1 MAHSLSWL
9 LRNRSLHLGRSPVVM
24 GILNVTP
31 DSFSDGGKHFL
42 THSAVDAALRM
53 EDDGAGIIDIGGEST
68 RPYSSPVNTEDE
80 LRRVAPV
87 LEALAPRLAI
97 PLSIDTS
104 KATVAQE
111 AIERG
116 ASIIND
122 VTGLEGDAAMLDV
135 AIGSA
140 AGLCIMHMQ
149 GTPQT
154 MQDAPTYDNVLEDVA
169 QYLQKRLEKLIAAGI
184 ERERICLDPGI
195 GFGKTHAHNLQL
207 LQGVSRFLSLG
218 QPLLIGHSRKG
229 FIGKCIGKPEANRMA
244 GSLGVSLAM
253 ARAGVHIL
261 RVHDVAETVQALK
274 LFEAAG
280 GLETSKEPSSE
291 PCGGEKANPSQTP
304 AIRSA

>member
-1 MAHSLSWL
+1 
-9 LRNRSLHLGRSPVVM
+9 M

-31 DSFSDGGKHFL
+31 DSFSDGGKHFQAQ
-42 THSAVDAALRM
+42 SAVDAALRM

-68 RPYSSPVNTEDE
+68 RPYSSPVNAEDE

-87 LEALAPRLAI
+87 LEALSPRLSI
-97 PLSIDTS
+97 PISIDTS
-104 KATVAQE
+104 KARVAQE
-111 AIERG
+111 AIDRG
-116 ASIIND
+116 ACIIND

-135 AIGSA
+135 AIGSS
-140 AGLCIMHMQ
+140 AGLCVMHMQ

-154 MQDAPTYDNVLEDVA
+154 MQDAPTYENVLEDVA
-169 QYLQKRLEKLIAAGI
+169 DYLQKRLEKLLAAGI

-207 LQGVSRFLSLG
+207 LQGVSRFFSLG

-253 ARAGVHIL
+253 ARAGVQIL
-261 RVHDVAETVQALK
+261 RVHDVAETVQALQ

-280 GLETSKEPSSE
+280 GLAS
-291 PCGGEKANPSQTP
+291 
-304 AIRSA
+304 